1 MRIQPWLLL
10 VFFCLLSCALVA
22 QVAPTVAAPQ
32 AGAATPAIDQELNG
46 ILRQIEQLASSINL
60 DIGKLRVDKWKADSA
75 SKRQAEGNIDSVQ
88 RNLTAALPEF
98 ITAVR
103 NSPRTVAPEFRLYRN
118 LTALSDVFN
127 SIAESAGAFGPKEQF
142 ERLAADINGLDA
154 ARTALGKRVESLAEA
169 QALEL
174 SQLRQQLLQAKAQAT
189 PAKTVV
195 DNNAATKSKPTPRK
209 KPKPTPPSQTPQ
221 SQPSQ

>member
-1 MRIQPWLLL
+1 
-10 VFFCLLSCALVA
+10 VA
-22 QVAPTVAAPQ
+22 QVASSGGVPQ
-32 AGAATPAIDQELNG
+32 AGVVSPTAPIDPELNSL
-46 ILRQIEQLASSINL
+46 LRQIEQSASSINL
-60 DIGKLRVDKWKADSA
+60 DLGKLRVEKWKADSA
-75 SKRQAEGNIDSVQ
+75 NKREAESTIDSVQ

-103 NSPRTVAPEFRLYRN
+103 KSPRNIAPEFRLYRN
-118 LTALSDVFN
+118 LDTLSDVLN
-127 SIAESAGAFGPKEQF
+127 SVAESAGAFGAKDQF
-142 ERLAADINGLDA
+142 ERLAADINGLET
-154 ARTALGKRVESLAEA
+154 ARTALGKHVESLADA

-174 SQLRQQLLQAKAQAT
+174 AQLRQQLLQAKAQAT